1 MTKRPTVGDTTF
13 GRWLVS
19 YEASIV
25 PAAMGPVA
33 FGVAMLASTGSA
45 QTGAALMAAM
55 VVGQVSMAVPL
66 EALTRGYRSKRIL
79 VLFLVIQATALA
91 CLTVAIH
98 ARSPLPLLIVLAAV
112 SGAPIGLAFSLFR
125 YLLAQSSSRHMMVRR
140 IAISLTVNE
149 VCYIVC
155 PIAASMVAGRY
166 PLMPMLLMVGSVL
179 ASAVLATRLVD
190 PEPAGRQPSGNVF
203 LRAVV
208 PWLLSV
214 FLSSAALAFVEAGTV
229 AIALRIGWPAGVA
242 GMIAAV
248 SGLASG
254 VAGSYVAYRSPK
266 ATPEWVFALMAMTV
280 AGVVLIAV
288 STTGG
293 LVMLGSV
300 VIGLGVAPLGTFL
313 SVLIQD
319 EIPESRLSAAMTLY
333 RAAHGLGIG
342 AAALLLA
349 LLTVPVTGVVIAV
362 AVAVIGTGCA
372 MAVYRRRRYQPQ

>member
-1 MTKRPTVGDTTF
+1 
-13 GRWLVS
+13 
-19 YEASIV
+19 
-25 PAAMGPVA
+25 
-33 FGVAMLASTGSA
+33 
-45 QTGAALMAAM
+45 
-55 VVGQVSMAVPL
+55 
-66 EALTRGYRSKRIL
+66 
-79 VLFLVIQATALA
+79 
-91 CLTVAIH
+91 
-98 ARSPLPLLIVLAAV
+98 
-112 SGAPIGLAFSLFR
+112 
-125 YLLAQSSSRHMMVRR
+125 
-140 IAISLTVNE
+140 
-149 VCYIVC
+149 
-155 PIAASMVAGRY
+155 
-166 PLMPMLLMVGSVL
+166 MLLMVGSVL